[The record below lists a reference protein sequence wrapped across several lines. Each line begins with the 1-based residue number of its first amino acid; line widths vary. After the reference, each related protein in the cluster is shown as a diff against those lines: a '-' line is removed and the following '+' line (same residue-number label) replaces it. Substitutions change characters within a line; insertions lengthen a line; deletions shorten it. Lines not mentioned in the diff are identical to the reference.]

1 MATTVLRGPVTVW
14 RMPEGMAGVVQDW
27 VRVSL
32 RPIGAEE
39 FDVPD
44 GTVLLRTGGTW
55 DSLLGFVDR
64 SGTVL
69 SPLVVFKNPVPL
81 WQSSLALSG
90 GVIKPGGWS
99 RLRRVVMLHN
109 PGLDGFLRLVDPVVA
124 DHGLLNS

>member
-1 MATTVLRGPVTVW
+1 M
-14 RMPEGMAGVVQDW
+14 
-27 VRVSL
+27 
-32 RPIGAEE
+32 
-39 FDVPD
+39 PD